1 MKTSDLGQ
9 ASRNARAAPKGD
21 LGAQSW
27 KAFTVNGVPAP
38 KPVGPRT
45 PKSADAWARYKAWK
59 ELIGYTANRYYPRPL
74 KDPVALSCLFYL
86 PPTIEIYG
94 LAGQALRQV
103 IQGKTVPT
111 GKPDLKN
118 LVAAVEDSLTGI
130 AWHDDAQVV
139 TYGSMEKRWE
149 VANMPRAFV
158 VIEAL
163 PDGLAGLRQYTGYP
177 LNRYLETEQNL
188 GD

>member
-21 LGAQSW
+21 LGAQNW
-27 KAFTVNGVPAP
+27 KAFTIKGVPAP
-38 KPVGPRT
+38 KPVGRRT
-45 PKSADAWARYKAWK
+45 AKSADGWARYAAWK
-59 ELIGYTANRYYPRPL
+59 WLIGYTANRYYPYPL
-74 KDPVALSCLFYL
+74 AGAVALSCLFYL
-86 PPTIEIYG
+86 PAPAAIADLKGEG
-94 LAGQALRQV
+94 RRQV
-103 IQGKTVPT
+103 IRGKTVPT

-118 LVAAVEDSLTGI
+118 FVAAVEDSLTAI

-139 TYGSMEKRWE
+139 TYGFMEKRWD
-149 VANMPRAFV
+149 VAGKPRAFV

-163 PDGLAGLRQYTGYP
+163 PEGLAGLRQYTGYP